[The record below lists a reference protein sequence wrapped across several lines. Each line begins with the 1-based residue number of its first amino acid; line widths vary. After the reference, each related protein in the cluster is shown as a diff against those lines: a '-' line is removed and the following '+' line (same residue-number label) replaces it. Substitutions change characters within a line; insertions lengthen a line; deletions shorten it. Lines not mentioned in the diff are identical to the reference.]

1 MINKIHECLL
11 RLILDDKTNSFA
23 DVLTK
28 IKTIKTKINHKPSA
42 EFSSLNDALFKPMS
56 NLASLKIENV
66 FIPRVNNYN
75 LKNLQQ
81 RETEAQIAGGRVA
94 GLLSWVAFL
103 I

>member
-1 MINKIHECLL
+1 MMQ
-11 RLILDDKTNSFA
+11 
-23 DVLTK
+23 
-28 IKTIKTKINHKPSA
+28 
-42 EFSSLNDALFKPMS
+42 LFKPKG
-56 NLASLKIENV
+56 NLVYLKIENV